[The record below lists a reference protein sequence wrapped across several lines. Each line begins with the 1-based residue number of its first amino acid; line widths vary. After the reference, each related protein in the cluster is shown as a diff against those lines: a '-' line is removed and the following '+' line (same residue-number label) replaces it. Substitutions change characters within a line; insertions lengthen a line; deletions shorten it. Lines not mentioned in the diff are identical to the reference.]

1 MRPLISLR
9 PLRRSHIG
17 STTLAFQ
24 QIRHFHPTKPRPL
37 VGEILAVSSSAIHG
51 IHWVTGLPW
60 VLSLPLT
67 AALVRL
73 SVAMPLQIFTKKQA
87 RKERDIAPILQSWKL
102 LFIKGAERG
111 TYVPDGFDLQQ
122 ATLNP
127 QQAARKAM
135 LEVRSRQR
143 QLKKRFG
150 VHPFWKAA
158 NFLQLP
164 VWLAVMESVRNMCGD
179 NRGLLRY
186 LGSLFEAPKQVHQAV
201 GPVAEPS
208 LATEGALWF
217 PDLLAGDP
225 TGVLPVLLTA
235 SIIANVRIGWKSP
248 SPKEIA
254 ELPRP
259 ELILQSSV
267 LGLKYGIYSLAVYIG
282 YSASFGMPAALMV
295 YWLTSTNLATLQT
308 YFLDKY
314 LLSER
319 LLKVWKPI
327 NVAYSKEA
335 LNSAT
340 NK

>member
-1 MRPLISLR
+1 MRTLTSLR
-9 PLRRSHIG
+9 SLRRSHI
-17 STTLAFQ
+17 TPATLAFQ
-24 QIRHFHPTKPRPL
+24 QTRHFHPTKPRPL
-37 VGEILAVSSSAIHG
+37 FGEILAVSSAAIHG
-51 IHWVTGLPW
+51 IHWITGLPW

-67 AALVRL
+67 AAIVRM
-73 SVAMPLQIFTKKQA
+73 SVAMPLQIFTKIQA
-87 RKERDIAPILQSWKL
+87 RKSRDMAPLLQSWISHYKESARSSAHGPNPL
-102 LFIKGAERG
+102 SPQE
-111 TYVPDGFDLQQ
+111 
-122 ATLNP
+122 AT
-127 QQAARKAM
+127 RKAM
-135 LEVRSRQR
+135 QEARSRQKE
-143 QLKKRFG
+143 LKRMFG
-150 VHPFWKAA
+150 IRRFWKGA

-164 VWLAVMESVRNMCGD
+164 IWLAVMESVRNMCGD

-186 LGSLFEAPKQVHQAV
+186 LGSLFEAPTQAHQTV
-201 GPVAEPS
+201 GPMVEPS

-217 PDLLAGDP
+217 PDLLVGDP

-259 ELILQSSV
+259 ELVLQSSV

-314 LLSER
+314 LLSDR
-319 LLKVWKPI
+319 SLKVWKPI
-327 NVAYSKEA
+327 HVAYSKEA
-335 LNSAT
+335 LGSAT
-340 NK
+340 KK